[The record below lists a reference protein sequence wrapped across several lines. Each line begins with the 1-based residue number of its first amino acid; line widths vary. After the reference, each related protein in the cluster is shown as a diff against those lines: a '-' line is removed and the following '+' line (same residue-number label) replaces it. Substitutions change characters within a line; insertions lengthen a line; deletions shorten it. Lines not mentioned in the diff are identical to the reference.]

1 MNVFLITSTINCN
14 MGVFS
19 VEERIE
25 QTKET
30 IASVRRYAP
39 GSQIIF
45 IDNSNDPIHQELD
58 IDYRVPFYRNMFTR
72 WTNDI
77 GSKGIGEA
85 YMLSECFKFM
95 RENVI
100 RPTRLFK
107 MSGRYKLAEGF
118 DIKEYDDPKYK
129 GMYAFRVND
138 WDVSSVQWP
147 GNQTVRYLETRLYSM
162 CGSLIDE
169 YEGLVHKMFHTMLTS
184 YGQLMCN
191 WEMNHCQVIPDD
203 KLIAMNPIYV
213 EGLNAVDGVYRFE

>member
-1 MNVFLITSTINCN
+1 MNTFLITSTINCSI
-14 MGVFS
+14 GVFS
-19 VEERIE
+19 VEQRVE
-25 QTKET
+25 QTKQT
-30 IASVRRYAP
+30 IASIRKYAP
-39 GSQIIF
+39 GSQILF
-45 IDNSNDPIHQELD
+45 IDNSNESCHADLD
-58 IDYRVPFYRNMFTR
+58 IDFGVNVERNMFTK
-72 WTNDI
+72 WANDV

-95 RENVI
+95 RANVI

-107 MSGRYKLAEGF
+107 MSGRYRLAEGF
-118 DIKEYDDPKYK
+118 DITEYDNPKYQ

-138 WDVSSVQWP
+138 WDVSSVQWV

-169 YEGLVHKMFHTMLTS
+169 YEGLVNKMFHTMVTS

-203 KLIAMNPIYV
+203 KLISMNPIYV
-213 EGLNAVDGVYRFE
+213 EGENAVNGVYRFE